1 LAKSVCIQL
10 LLDRAKWLV
19 ARRAI
24 KPSFVNT
31 FWFSVRSGGAIKER
45 PQWMHGSSWKYV
57 P

>member
-1 LAKSVCIQL
+1 MCIQL
-10 LLDRAKWLV
+10 LLDRAKRLV